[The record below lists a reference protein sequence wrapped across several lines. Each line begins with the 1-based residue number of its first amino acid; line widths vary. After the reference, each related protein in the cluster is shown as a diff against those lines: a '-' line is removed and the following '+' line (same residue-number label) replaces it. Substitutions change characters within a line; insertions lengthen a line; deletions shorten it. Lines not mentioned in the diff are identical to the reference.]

1 MVLSYGCCRVA
12 LFVTALA
19 KRGSY
24 PLLLCAAD
32 DPDRMEG
39 ASVPRVERASVAAA
53 LAAAPRRR

>member
-24 PLLLCAAD
+24 LTICCYAANCLLSL
-32 DPDRMEG
+32 
-39 ASVPRVERASVAAA
+39 VT
-53 LAAAPRRR
+53 

>member
-24 PLLLCAAD
+24 RDAAMETYLELLHDA
-32 DPDRMEG
+32 
-39 ASVPRVERASVAAA
+39 VEDGRHEF
-53 LAAAPRRR
+53 

>member
-24 PLLLCAAD
+24 LGATNRPVVGDSITFMIRD
-32 DPDRMEG
+32 DLG
-39 ASVPRVERASVAAA
+39 GIASRSSMRSG
-53 LAAAPRRR
+53 